1 VERWF
6 ESLFQSTVDGVSL
19 SYIAETYFSLTKEAS
34 VLTPIDFKGG
44 LVAPNARIG
53 SLKVNGLV
61 NGKDLTTFAGAVLR
75 DGEFQEITGLYT
87 FDAFHTSCKSWDSDK
102 FYRSPFHNSF
112 SHAQLINYRD
122 LCCGSNNLIYLNQSN
137 CARTSTKN
145 YSEKNLSSWSG

>member
-1 VERWF
+1 
-6 ESLFQSTVDGVSL
+6 VDGVSL

-87 FDAFHTSCKSWDSDK
+87 FDAFHTSCKS
-102 FYRSPFHNSF
+102 
-112 SHAQLINYRD
+112 
-122 LCCGSNNLIYLNQSN
+122 
-137 CARTSTKN
+137 
-145 YSEKNLSSWSG
+145 